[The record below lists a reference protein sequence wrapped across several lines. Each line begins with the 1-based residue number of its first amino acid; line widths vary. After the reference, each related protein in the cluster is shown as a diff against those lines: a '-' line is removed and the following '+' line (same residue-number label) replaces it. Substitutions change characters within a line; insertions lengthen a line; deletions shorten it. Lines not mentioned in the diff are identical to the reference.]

1 MMLALFE
8 ISLIFLAETKDV
20 RTEYRYVISTITWVV
35 AALVAVWLF
44 WYFIEKFQRA
54 KSLRRHPQ
62 KPKDKN
68 LRRIVKIKNELTMR
82 WLRKGASK
90 KIHAIGI
97 GKLESG
103 EYCIQIFINEANNLP
118 FELRPTEQI
127 PNVYKNIPLVIVA
140 MPQAS
145 FLSDQDFFA
154 NFSSEDYRK
163 LIRGHQET
171 IIGGISGANANLDG
185 NSGTI
190 GYFCRKKSFLRRRSE
205 IYLLSNSHVFA
216 DLRRMNVEAHDFIL
230 QPSPGEGGKSRP
242 IAELTN
248 LSPLIFDNDVSVAN
262 RIDVAIAKLFK
273 QQEHKFILPF
283 IGKIK
288 RFVEK
293 EDFGIGEKA
302 QKFGRTT
309 GYTRG
314 HLFSV
319 ALDIWIKYDRTGKDA
334 FFADQFLI
342 ETDKTQYEKFVD
354 KGDSGSLLVDNENN
368 AVGLIFAGANGKID
382 LKDSEVKTQIAV
394 NNYGVANPISDVMKE
409 MKIELV
415 FD

>member
-1 MMLALFE
+1 MILALFAE
-8 ISLIFLAETKDV
+8 KELSTTQWIISYNTQ
-20 RTEYRYVISTITWVV
+20 ITWVV
-35 AALVAVWLF
+35 ASLVMVWIV
-44 WYFIEKFQRA
+44 WYLVSEFLRA
-54 KSLRRHPQ
+54 KSLRRVPRNNDV
-62 KPKDKN
+62 PT
-68 LRRIVKIKNELTMR
+68 LRKIVKIKNELTMR

-97 GKLESG
+97 GKLANG
-103 EYCIQIFINEANNLP
+103 EFCIQIFINDSNNPPSDANP
-118 FELRPTEQI
+118 VEQI
-127 PNVYKNIPLVIVA
+127 PNVYKDIPLVIVA
-140 MPQAS
+140 MPPAS
-145 FLSDQDFFA
+145 FLAVEDFLA
-154 NFSSEDYRK
+154 NFSPEESRK
-163 LIRGHQET
+163 ITRGHQDT

-190 GYFCRKKSFLRRRSE
+190 GYFCRKKSFIMRRSE

-230 QPSPGEGGKSRP
+230 QPSPGEGGQSRA
-242 IAELTN
+242 IAELTK
-248 LSPLIFDNDVSVAN
+248 LSPLKFENDVTDAN

-273 QQEHKFILPF
+273 QQEYKFLLPF
-283 IGKIK
+283 IGEIK
-288 RFVEK
+288 RYAEK
-293 EDFGIGEKA
+293 EEVEIGEKN

-309 GYTRG
+309 GYTSG
-314 HLFSV
+314 KLFSV
-319 ALDIWIKYDRTGKDA
+319 ALDIWIKYDRTGKEA
-334 FFADQFLI
+334 FFADQFLT

-354 KGDSGSLLVDNENN
+354 KGDSGSLLVDGENN

-382 LKDSEVKTQIAV
+382 VKDAEETAQIVV